1 MDAHVQ
7 PVGVRS
13 LGQGEVESVV
23 VGLDAEQTDIAR
35 RGGQRT
41 VEVAGQPVEGVELAV
56 QARTG
61 VDERHLVVEALRLVD
76 GAHLRGERL
85 RAFNGQVAFDDP
97 LHALPERVGVGA
109 REFVDPL
116 QFAVETARTHR
127 VPDVERMPGKELAR
141 RLLEDEPRRALI
153 DADALERGDVHEA
166 DRDGG
171 VYAVTELFD
180 AVVHERGQEGAR
192 PGSQAFRD
200 LEQRGSHRDL
210 QLAAEVFADD
220 FDRIGHE

>member
-1 MDAHVQ
+1 MDRPDD
-7 PVGVRS
+7 PVGIGAQR
-13 LGQGEVESVV
+13 QGEVEAVV
-23 VGLDAEQTDIAR
+23 VGFDVEVADVSR
-35 RGGQRT
+35 RGGQRAVEIAGRVVER
-41 VEVAGQPVEGVELAV
+41 VEVAVKPGPRVEQGDLVGETLLGVA
-56 QARTG
+56 
-61 VDERHLVVEALRLVD
+61 
-76 GAHLRGERL
+76 GAHLAGEGL
-85 RAFNGQVAFDDP
+85 RAADRQVA
-97 LHALPERVGVGA
+97 LHQLPDAGLQRPGLAVGEG
-109 REFVDPL
+109 VDAVDL
-116 QFAVETARTHR
+116 AVEAVLAHR
-127 VPDVERMPGKELAR
+127 MADVQRPPGVEVAHG
-141 RLLEDEPRRALI
+141 LLQQEPRRALI